1 MMIEQMIANPWWWLG
16 LAVVLGIGEIVTPGV
31 FLIWVA
37 SAAAIVGALSMVMP
51 IPLALQFLLFAGL
64 CLLAVWAGRRWYRD
78 NPVASQ
84 DPLLND
90 RMARLIGKHVVV
102 VEAIMNGEGRVRV
115 DDGTWTANGPDAPAG
130 AHMVVVGVNGAA
142 LVVEQPGE

>member
-31 FLIWVA
+31 LLIWVA
-37 SAAAIVGALSMVMP
+37 AAAAIVGAVALAMP
-51 IPLALQFLLFAGL
+51 IPLALQFLMFAGL

-102 VEAIMNGEGRVRV
+102 VDAIVNGEGRVRV
-115 DDGTWTANGPDAPAG
+115 DDGTWTANGPDVPAG

>member
-1 MMIEQMIANPWWWLG
+1 MIEQMIDNPWWWLG
-16 LAVVLGIGEIVTPGV
+16 LAVLLGIGEIVTPGV

-37 SAAAIVGALSMVMP
+37 VAAAIVGAVSMAMP
-51 IPLALQFLLFAGL
+51 IPLAFQFLLFAGL

-102 VEAIMNGEGRVRV
+102 VDAITNGEGRVRV
-115 DDGTWTANGPDAPAG
+115 DDGTWTANGPDAPSG
-130 AHMVVVGVNGAA
+130 TQMVVVGVSGAA

>member
-1 MMIEQMIANPWWWLG
+1 MIEQMIDNPWWWLG
-16 LAVVLGIGEIVTPGV
+16 LAVLLGIGEIVTPGV

-37 SAAAIVGALSMVMP
+37 VAAAIVGAVSMAMP

-102 VEAIMNGEGRVRV
+102 VDAITNGEGRVRV
-115 DDGTWTANGPDAPAG
+115 DDGTWTANGPDAPSG
-130 AHMVVVGVNGAA
+130 THMVVVGVSGAA
-142 LVVEQPGE
+142 LMVEQPGK

>member
-115 DDGTWTANGPDAPAG
+115 DDGTWAANGPDAPAG